1 MYSFIDINRGRYP
14 VEIMA
19 RVLKISP
26 RSYYDYK
33 RGNYSIRERKR
44 EELEQRIQI
53 VYAAAKGC
61 YGSPRIAAEIKANGY
76 PVSANT
82 VSKYMKR
89 MGLRS
94 KLCCRYKGSHSYKP
108 HSLRICPNH
117 LDRNFTTD
125 APGKVWVSD
134 ITYIHTKEHFLYLTS
149 IIDLYDRKVIG

>member
-1 MYSFIDINRGRYP
+1 MYAFIDSNRGCYP

-33 RGNYSIRERKR
+33 RGIYIVRKRKR

-53 VYAAAKGC
+53 VYATAKGR

-76 PVSANT
+76 TVSANT

-94 KLCCRYKGSHSYKP
+94 KLCCRYKRTFFIPDQY
-108 HSLRICPNH
+108 
-117 LDRNFTTD
+117 
-125 APGKVWVSD
+125 
-134 ITYIHTKEHFLYLTS
+134 Y
-149 IIDLYDRKVIG
+149 